1 MTGNELKKV
10 ASTIDGLASTLEQAQ
25 GIIQKQ
31 AAENAALK
39 AEIAAAQKMQKTA
52 SEADQAKVANLRGL
66 AKRAAATLLQS
77 GMISSPERAEAFAN
91 EVMDHS
97 KAVTALHKFAEVASR
112 ATKVAS
118 VVEDP
123 ESQVESSDAVWDR
136 HARQHIPSG
145 N

>member
-31 AAENAALK
+31 AGEISALK
-39 AEIAAAQKMQKTA
+39 AQVASAQKTQKTA
-52 SEADQAKVANLRGL
+52 SEADQAKQANLRGL
-66 AKRAAATLLQS
+66 AKRAAATLLQT

-97 KAVTALHKFAEVASR
+97 KAVTALQKFAEVASR
-112 ATKVAS
+112 APKTAS
-118 VVEDP
+118 VVADP
-123 ESQVESSDAVWDR
+123 EAQVESSDAVWDR